1 MKGKRQ
7 KYIEYMK
14 RRLVR
19 LCNDVEFFLLLPDAG
34 IELDKTFIELK
45 SLVETLHLQT
55 KDDD

>member
-14 RRLVR
+14 RRLVG
-19 LCNDVEFFLLLPDAG
+19 LCNDLQLFMLLPDAG
-34 IELDKTFIELK
+34 IELENTFIELK
-45 SLVETLHLQT
+45 GLIETLHLQT